1 VGGGFA
7 VEHHRAV
14 DRFHHRTLLCR
25 WGGEFF
31 RTSLAGSEDEDEEA
45 QDERHEQG
53 KGLLALQ
60 IYQADGPIQA

>member
-1 VGGGFA
+1 
-7 VEHHRAV
+7 
-14 DRFHHRTLLCR
+14 LCR

-60 IYQADGPIQA
+60 IYQADGPIQS

>member
-1 VGGGFA
+1 
-7 VEHHRAV
+7 
-14 DRFHHRTLLCR
+14 LCR
-25 WGGEFF
+25 WGGESF